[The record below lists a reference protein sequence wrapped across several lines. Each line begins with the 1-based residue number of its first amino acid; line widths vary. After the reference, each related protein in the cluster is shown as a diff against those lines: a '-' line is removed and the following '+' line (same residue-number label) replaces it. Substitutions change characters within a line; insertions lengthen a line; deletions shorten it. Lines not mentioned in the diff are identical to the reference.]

1 MKGEKGLKAKRSF
14 YSVTITLALVFSL
27 FWNYQQFQEGKK
39 TVKETA
45 ESTKI
50 NEELKQKN
58 SELKKSYESLVEQTA
73 SEKETLR
80 EIMTEQNN
88 KGDNSEV
95 LKEFDT
101 RGKKLFETL
110 YNFSPSNFKT
120 IKNRVAEY
128 ITKDLLEQNFR
139 NVSNT
144 GDSYGTT
151 SEMLSVNIYSK
162 AVQTDEIK
170 GIAIVVFEVTPED
183 GEPAKSSGIYEVTY
197 DPASKKFTNYDFLGI
212 GKTGDRL
219 E

>member
-1 MKGEKGLKAKRSF
+1 MKVKRSF
-14 YSVTITLALVFSL
+14 YSVVTTLVLVFSL
-27 FWNYQQFQEGKK
+27 IWNYQQFQDEKN
-39 TVKETA
+39 TSREIE
-45 ESTKI
+45 ESAKI

-58 SELKKSYESLVEQTA
+58 SDLKQSYESLVEQTE

-88 KGDNSEV
+88 KGDNSEI

-110 YNFSPSNFKT
+110 YNFSPDNFKS
-120 IKNRVAEY
+120 IKKRVAEY
-128 ITKDLLEQNFR
+128 ITKDLLDKNFQND
-139 NVSNT
+139 SNT

-151 SEMLSVNIYSK
+151 SEMLNINIYSK
-162 AVQTDEIK
+162 AVQSDEIK

-183 GEPAKSSGIYEVTY
+183 GETTKSSGIYEVTY
-197 DPASKKFTNYDFLGI
+197 DPASQKFTNYDFLGI